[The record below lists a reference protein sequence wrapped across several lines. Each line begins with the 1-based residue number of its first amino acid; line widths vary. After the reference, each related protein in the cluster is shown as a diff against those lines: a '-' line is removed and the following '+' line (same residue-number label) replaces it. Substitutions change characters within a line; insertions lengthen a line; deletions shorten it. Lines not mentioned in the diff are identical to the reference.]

1 MSEPTRVTV
10 LCFAAVRDAVGA
22 GEVAL
27 ELPPGGDGA
36 RRGAVPALVE
46 RFASLS
52 PWAEALRVAV
62 NGAYAAEGDAVR
74 AGDEVAVIPPVSG
87 G

>member
-27 ELPPGGDGA
+27 ELPPEATA
-36 RRGAVPALVE
+36 RDVVPALVE

>member
-22 GEVAL
+22 SEVVL
-27 ELPPGGDGA
+27 ELPREATAADV
-36 RRGAVPALVE
+36 VPALVA
-46 RFASLS
+46 RFAALA